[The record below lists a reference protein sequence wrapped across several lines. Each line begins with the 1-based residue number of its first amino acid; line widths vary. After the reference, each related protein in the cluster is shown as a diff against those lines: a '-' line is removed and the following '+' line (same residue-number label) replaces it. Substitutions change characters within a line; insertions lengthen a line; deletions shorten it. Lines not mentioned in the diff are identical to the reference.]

1 MTVNR
6 EHIEMARALH
16 EKHFVSDA
24 HFDLL
29 PLIWDRPPKGRDQ
42 GHGKSLHP
50 CLQTGRRKFDGA
62 YREADPTFDRFDSG
76 LAPAV

>member
-29 PLIWDRPPKGRDQ
+29 PLIWDRRQRERPRSWKIVT
-42 GHGKSLHP
+42 S

>member
-29 PLIWDRPPKGRDQ
+29 PLIWIGAKGERPRSWKIVT
-42 GHGKSLHP
+42 SLP
-50 CLQTGRRKFDGA
+50 SD
-62 YREADPTFDRFDSG
+62 REA
-76 LAPAV
+76 